1 MSESSWPDAG
11 LRPIKGISPLHG
23 VTQAIE
29 VLNLLANSHEPLS
42 PGVIAH
48 KTGINRTSTYRILET
63 FNQQNIIE
71 WTDERTVRAGI
82 GLLKLVHGVLRQHP
96 VMTATMP
103 ILTEMWQTTQESVSL
118 NLRFNWEVFRMMG
131 FESPLPLRVAILVGD
146 RWPLHVTARG
156 RVVLAFA
163 SVVQRRHYYHQTLR
177 RYTSQTVVEPDEL
190 ERMSEKIRE
199 VGYAIS
205 MGEMV
210 ENAGAIAA
218 PVFYQG
224 KIMGSIDI
232 AGPTSRIIDNID
244 PIYLRQQARRI
255 IDKL

>member
-1 MSESSWPDAG
+1 MSESSLAG

-29 VLNLLANSHEPLS
+29 VLNLLAKSDEPLS
-42 PGVIAH
+42 PSVIAQ

-63 FNQQNIIE
+63 FDQHNIIE
-71 WTDERTVRAGI
+71 WTEERTVRAGI
-82 GLLKLVHGVLRQHP
+82 GLLKLVQSVLRQHP
-96 VMTATMP
+96 VMVAAMP
-103 ILTEMWQTTQESVSL
+103 ILTETWQTTKESVSL

-163 SVVQRRHYYHQTLR
+163 SVAQRRHYYHQTLQK
-177 RYTSQTVVEPDEL
+177 YTSQTVVEPDEL
-190 ERMSEKIRE
+190 ERISEKIRD

-205 MGEMV
+205 IGEMI

-224 KIMGSIDI
+224 RIMGSIDV

-244 PIYLRQQARRI
+244 PMYIRQQAHRI
-255 IDKL
+255 VDKL

>member
-1 MSESSWPDAG
+1 MPESLLPDGG
-11 LRPIKGISPLHG
+11 LRPIKGISPLQG
-23 VTQAIE
+23 VTQAME
-29 VLNLLANSHEPLS
+29 VLNLLAKSTEPLS
-42 PGVIAH
+42 PRVIAQ

-63 FNQQNIIE
+63 FDQQNIIE

-82 GLLKLVHGVLRQHP
+82 GLLKLVQGVLRQHP
-96 VMTATMP
+96 VMAAAMP
-103 ILTEMWQTTQESVSL
+103 ILTETWQTTQESVSL
-118 NLRFNWEVFRMMG
+118 NLRFNWEVFRMVG

-163 SVVQRRHYYHQTLR
+163 SVAQRRHYYHRTLQK
-177 RYTSQTVVEPDEL
+177 YTAQTVVEPDAL
-190 ERMSEKIRE
+190 EQISEKIRE
-199 VGYAIS
+199 LGYAIS

-224 KIMGSIDI
+224 RIMGSIDV
-232 AGPTSRIIDNID
+232 AGPTARIVDNID
-244 PIYLRQQARRI
+244 PLYIRQQARRI
-255 IDKL
+255 VDKL